1 LWCDVDTSSV
11 VPQALA
17 FDRQVFDVLVR
28 RRFHDQSRSEH
39 ATLDDLRGV
48 AAETILSPRTH
59 PVPVFFAAL
68 VWPGTIREGMMERLS
83 TGTATRRNLVKFT
96 GETRA

>member
-39 ATLDDLRGV
+39 ATLDDLRGRGGRNDGV
-48 AAETILSPRTH
+48 VHRTGH
-59 PVPVFFAAL
+59 PL
-68 VWPGTIREGMMERLS
+68 VHPLHNDDFRG
-83 TGTATRRNLVKFT
+83 NDV
-96 GETRA
+96 